1 MLADMGDNTNGGSG
15 VHSVGASRRNH
26 PNGNGASSLA
36 QAEAEANATMLLCN
50 VCSDGHDDNER
61 GEEGE
66 DEKLSNTTN
75 SDCADCK
82 SAEKSAKKTT
92 DHKTPPQHDEN
103 TEQPDNNTNDVV
115 DNDNNDFSVQL
126 SANCPSLRR
135 STRVS
140 ALNAKKQQSEQRSA
154 AEQQDRDSSSCTK
167 SRQRTDELDMVQ
179 EHSTGAGDGVV
190 PTTTGMDVVVDG
202 DASTLSQ
209 SPQHRVTSLKR
220 KLKRKLDDGQE
231 LDQYDCKFGIRLDT
245 DGDVVMMSDESDIS
259 SLNEADVAVLRERYE
274 NVRRQEVP
282 NDVLTQR
289 ELQIRELESV
299 LRLEEAKLFML
310 KKLQQSQQKAVQK
323 MQQQQQQQQ
332 QQECVRRLAPGV
344 VQNSSGQAYKPK
356 VAVVNPSPHQS
367 GNANKA
373 NGTSQHGKKGLAKA
387 DVAALQNGAGIGA
400 SLGSM
405 TNSGAGIQLAALPPQ
420 HQQQLYTRLSQNPQ
434 QLAQM
439 IKTLPHG
446 TGQALTELLR
456 QYAVAQASNMPT
468 SGGQVQNSN
477 AASAAKFSQHLQSS
491 ATSQAIAQAQ
501 IDAAHKQA
509 RELTQQKI
517 VTARQ
522 QLRKELDVMFIP
534 NGNQPDFSYLLGLDL
549 TVQRVLKDKSMFRKV
564 DFPPYQCEE
573 CETDFTPSWKA
584 ICGEQ
589 EDYHLYCERCIRQAQ
604 KRKVRQDYTALLKR
618 AFQQVQDKE
627 KEFERQVLA
636 GKYNVEP
643 VLPTPPSMAAPTQQ
657 QTTTTTTSTGSV
669 HNQLKQTQQ
678 QHNVQATVSN
688 QSSTSAALKNVS
700 STVAAA
706 AALQPFNQH
715 QQHHH
720 QQQQQQQ
727 NASSTALNLSKSAGG
742 GGITNTVTSVTSSAK
757 SHHASS
763 SQQTKSS
770 SAKRISAGATPSSSS
785 SSATVANPLAALA
798 QNPQLQQQFAAM
810 ASFSSSPL
818 FRQMLSNPMLAATMA
833 NNPMVFQHLYS
844 ALATQQQQ
852 RTQQQQQNA
861 QNSAANASGA
871 GAGNAMAAALIQ
883 AAAQQVHQ
891 QQNRSST
898 SSSTAAVSTTNSGGG
913 AANLPSSTA
922 SSSSSSA
929 NSIAQ
934 QMAAMAAFVSNPML
948 ALQSQLS
955 QLGAG
960 GGGGANNANAQLLSQ
975 LTSNPQLLRQFH
987 QIKTE
992 RSNQTDGTTTTT
1004 TNGARRYTTT
1014 ALLCLMM
1021 MLVVLLLLLF
1031 CALPTAQQ
1039 KVSLLSWTS
1048 SHRLLP
1054 PSRIPCPKT
1063 FTTYSSSCH
1072 RSICDATCGSAE
1084 FETHTHT
1091 HSPNF
1096 LVTHRLLSLFV
1107 CFCFVGCHHSIP
1119 SPQHLNTFITT
1130 TMSMQLW
1137 HFCVGSLGG
1146 GMGTRRPV
1154 PPSLFPPPP
1163 P

>member
-1 MLADMGDNTNGGSG
+1 MFGLPQLPAIS
-15 VHSVGASRRNH
+15 SSSRKCRTKTLKLFC
-26 PNGNGASSLA
+26 ARI
-36 QAEAEANATMLLCN
+36 Q
-50 VCSDGHDDNER
+50 R
-61 GEEGE
+61 GTLRMFKLFTSKLTKLFPPQQIEI
-66 DEKLSNTTN
+66 KLSNTTN
-75 SDCADCK
+75 SDCK

-92 DHKTPPQHDEN
+92 TDHKTPPQDDEN
-103 TEQPDNNTNDVV
+103 TEKRQQPDNNTNDV
-115 DNDNNDFSVQL
+115 DEDDSDFSEQL

-154 AEQQDRDSSSCTK
+154 AEQQDRDNSSCTK

-179 EHSTGAGDGVV
+179 EHSTGAGDVVV
-190 PTTTGMDVVVDG
+190 PTTGMDAVDG

-245 DGDVVMMSDESDIS
+245 EGDVVMMSDESDIS

-289 ELQIRELESV
+289 ELQIRELESI

-373 NGTSQHGKKGLAKA
+373 NGTSQHGKKGLAKG

-420 HQQQLYTRLSQNPQ
+420 HQQVIQQLYTRLSQNPQ

-468 SGGQVQNSN
+468 SGGGQVQNSN

-522 QLRKELDVMFIP
+522 QLRKELDVMVMKLPSAKAPPPDLQFIP

-643 VLPTPPSMAAPTQQ
+643 VLPTPPSMAPPTQQ
-657 QTTTTTTSTGSV
+657 QTTTTTSAGSA
-669 HNQLKQTQQ
+669 HNQLKHQQQQ
-678 QHNVQATVSN
+678 QHNAQATVSN
-688 QSSTSAALKNVS
+688 QSSTSSALKNVS

-720 QQQQQQQ
+720 QQQQQ
-727 NASSTALNLSKSAGG
+727 NASSAALNLSKSAGG

-810 ASFSSSPL
+810 ASVSSSPL
-818 FRQMLSNPMLAATMA
+818 FRQMVSNPMLATAMA
-833 NNPMVFQHLYS
+833 NNPMVFQQIYS

-852 RTQQQQQNA
+852 RTQQQQSA
-861 QNSAANASGA
+861 QSSAA

-898 SSSTAAVSTTNSGGG
+898 SSSTAAVTTTNSGGG
-913 AANLPSSTA
+913 GGSNSSAANLPSSTA
-922 SSSSSSA
+922 ASSSSA

-934 QMAAMAAFVSNPML
+934 QMAAMAAFATNPML

-955 QLGAG
+955 QLGAS
-960 GGGGANNANAQLLSQ
+960 GGGGANNANVQLLSQ

-987 QIKTE
+987 QM
-992 RSNQTDGTTTTT
+992 
-1004 TNGARRYTTT
+1004 Y
-1014 ALLCLMM
+1014 L
-1021 MLVVLLLLLF
+1021 
-1031 CALPTAQQ
+1031 AQQ
-1039 KVSLLSWTS
+1039 QMK
-1048 SHRLLP
+1048 
-1054 PSRIPCPKT
+1054 
-1063 FTTYSSSCH
+1063 
-1072 RSICDATCGSAE
+1072 A
-1084 FETHTHT
+1084 
-1091 HSPNF
+1091 
-1096 LVTHRLLSLFV
+1096 
-1107 CFCFVGCHHSIP
+1107 
-1119 SPQHLNTFITT
+1119 
-1130 TMSMQLW
+1130 
-1137 HFCVGSLGG
+1137 
-1146 GMGTRRPV
+1146 GTGAGKK
-1154 PPSLFPPPP
+1154 
-1163 P
+1163 